1 MTWDP
6 RMETPLQEALPCGRE
21 TDPFRGDVP
30 ALETKNCE
38 NKVTCQARGWACWK
52 TAPPC
57 AWGAARVSPACRAY
71 HRVTW
76 SRGGRQVRS
85 RYSPRVMGT
94 DSSHGG
100 GESWGAPQKPLQ
112 LNTDVSQRLVPPAP
126 FIVSAWNL
134 EKETRKAAA
143 LALVLKQRENLA
155 CAVKVLG
162 TSRVRP
168 RFS

>member
-1 MTWDP
+1 
-6 RMETPLQEALPCGRE
+6 MEQRRQAGALPIQSQSDGDRQQSWR
-21 TDPFRGDVP
+21 RGE
-30 ALETKNCE
+30 LGSSSK
-38 NKVTCQARGWACWK
+38 
-52 TAPPC
+52 APP
-57 AWGAARVSPACRAY
+57 AKHGRVPKVGSP
-71 HRVTW
+71 
-76 SRGGRQVRS
+76 
-85 RYSPRVMGT
+85 
-94 DSSHGG
+94 
-100 GESWGAPQKPLQ
+100 
-112 LNTDVSQRLVPPAP
+112 PPP